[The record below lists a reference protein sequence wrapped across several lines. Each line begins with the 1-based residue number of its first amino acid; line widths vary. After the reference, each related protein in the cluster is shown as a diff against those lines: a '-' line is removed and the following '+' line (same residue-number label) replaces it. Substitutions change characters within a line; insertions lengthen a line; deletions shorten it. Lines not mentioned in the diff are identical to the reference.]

1 MERRL
6 ISTVMSCPGIMGMDI
21 FRYDP
26 SLGGIFRFSRNLDF
40 NKAAK
45 TPVNVPV
52 AEWRKKNWGCPFNPM
67 TTSLV
72 DDNAIQF
79 ETVDNAPLNAV
90 LAISKMYPNKEI
102 KLLSHDV
109 DAIEA
114 RCEWIVKN
122 GEVISQ
128 EGSLELLP
136 SREEEIEE
144 EPEL

>member
-6 ISTVMSCPGIMGMDI
+6 ISTVMSCHGILSMDI
-21 FRYDP
+21 FRHDP
-26 SLGGIFRFSRNLDF
+26 ALGIFSFSRNLDF
-40 NKAAK
+40 NKAVK
-45 TPVNVPV
+45 TPTNVPV

-67 TTSLV
+67 ITSV
-72 DDNAIQF
+72 IDYNAIQF

-90 LAISKMYPNKEI
+90 LAISKMYPDKEI

-109 DAIEA
+109 DAIDA
-114 RCEWIVKN
+114 RCQWIVTN

-136 SREEEIEE
+136 SREEENEE